1 MLVGY
6 ARVSTRDQNHAL
18 QLDALKA
25 AGCERV
31 YTEKASGAQRDRP
44 ELKAALDYTRAGDT
58 LVVWKLDR
66 LARSIRQ
73 LIETVEELER
83 CKIGLRSLTE
93 AIDTTTSGGRLI
105 FHIFAA
111 LAEFERSVIRER
123 TAAGLEAA
131 RLRGRKG
138 GRPRRLS
145 SADLVAARALL
156 RDPEITVEEVARRL
170 RVGAATL
177 YRYLPGGRGA
187 LVEDGS
193 S

>member
-6 ARVSTRDQNHAL
+6 ARVSTRDQNHAP

-44 ELKAALDYTRAGDT
+44 ELKAALDYARAGDT

-83 CKIGLRSLTE
+83 RKIGLRSLTE
-93 AIDTTTSGGRLI
+93 AIDTATSGGRLI